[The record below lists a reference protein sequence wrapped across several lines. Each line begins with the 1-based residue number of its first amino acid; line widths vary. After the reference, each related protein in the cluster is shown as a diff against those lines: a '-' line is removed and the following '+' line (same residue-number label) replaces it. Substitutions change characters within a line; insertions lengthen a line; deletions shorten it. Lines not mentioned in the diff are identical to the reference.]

1 MRWRTLADL
10 PAPGERPSH
19 VLHRDAEKR
28 GAMGEAAQIAEEA
41 GVSAR
46 ALAQ

>member
-1 MRWRTLADL
+1 M
-10 PAPGERPSH
+10 APGQLPSH

-28 GAMGEAAQIAEEA
+28 EAMEEAEQIAEEA

-46 ALAQ
+46 APAQ